1 MFDAERP
8 VFIKSG
14 FVDDKGNYFPP
25 DPSRPYRLKTI
36 PAKYRTSDH
45 LSQGVL
51 KKVVTESDMARAI
64 GLSGDKSSKGKNL
77 SAQNTKILESK
88 EVNINTASKGELEAL
103 EGVGPA
109 TAATIVKIREDKPF
123 TSVSDLNERVA
134 LPRSAKWDS
143 LKSVISFDG

>member
-1 MFDAERP
+1 
-8 VFIKSG
+8 
-14 FVDDKGNYFPP
+14 
-25 DPSRPYRLKTI
+25 
-36 PAKYRTSDH
+36 
-45 LSQGVL
+45 
-51 KKVVTESDMARAI
+51 MARAI
-64 GLSGDKSSKGKNL
+64 GLSGDKPSKDKTL

-143 LKSVISFDG
+143 LKSVISFG